1 MKNEKLNRKKL
12 FKWAK
17 DLFPLNR
24 SLTGDGNKETLIY
37 LKKIFSGIKIKK
49 FNSGKKVNSWK
60 IPLEWNIKQAYIENK
75 KGKRILDFKKNNL
88 HVVGY
93 SLPIDKNLNYKQLSK
108 KIYFLKQ
115 QPNAI
120 PYVTSY
126 YKKDWGFC
134 MSYKEFKKIDSKE
147 KFKIKIDSKH
157 TKGNLI
163 YGEAFIP
170 GKSKKEILLTT
181 NICHPSMANN
191 ELSGPIVL
199 TALGS
204 YLAKKKNNFFSYRIL
219 YLPETIGSI
228 AYINQNKNKLKKNV
242 VAGFVVVCVG
252 DNKNWSLLSSPKG
265 DTLADNVATYVLRT
279 EKINYK
285 KYNFFNDRGSDERQ
299 FCWPGVNLPV
309 CSIMRS
315 KYGTYKEYHTSLDNL
330 KFISSIGLWSSF
342 NIYKKVIKCLELNN
356 TFYRN
361 NYFGKSEPFLTKYKL
376 IETLSRKSVYAKQKL
391 MMQIAYLTT
400 SKKTL
405 VDLTILTGENLSK
418 LKKIIKILI
427 MKKFLRKIII

>member
-134 MSYKEFKKIDSKE
+134 MSYK
-147 KFKIKIDSKH
+147 
-157 TKGNLI
+157 
-163 YGEAFIP
+163 
-170 GKSKKEILLTT
+170 
-181 NICHPSMANN
+181 
-191 ELSGPIVL
+191 
-199 TALGS
+199 
-204 YLAKKKNNFFSYRIL
+204 
-219 YLPETIGSI
+219 
-228 AYINQNKNKLKKNV
+228 
-242 VAGFVVVCVG
+242 
-252 DNKNWSLLSSPKG
+252 
-265 DTLADNVATYVLRT
+265 
-279 EKINYK
+279 
-285 KYNFFNDRGSDERQ
+285 
-299 FCWPGVNLPV
+299 
-309 CSIMRS
+309 
-315 KYGTYKEYHTSLDNL
+315 
-330 KFISSIGLWSSF
+330 
-342 NIYKKVIKCLELNN
+342 
-356 TFYRN
+356 
-361 NYFGKSEPFLTKYKL
+361 
-376 IETLSRKSVYAKQKL
+376 
-391 MMQIAYLTT
+391 
-400 SKKTL
+400 
-405 VDLTILTGENLSK
+405 
-418 LKKIIKILI
+418 
-427 MKKFLRKIII
+427 